1 MGVFRAPPVANFVVD
16 PVGRMGVFRAP
27 PVANFVVHLVGRLGT
42 YVMWRLADLRESAQ
56 RKVRQR
62 VRQRKVSR

>member
-1 MGVFRAPPVANFVVD
+1 MGVFRAPPVTNFVVD
-16 PVGRMGVFRAP
+16 PVGR
-27 PVANFVVHLVGRLGT
+27 LGN

-62 VRQRKVSR
+62 TRQRKVLR